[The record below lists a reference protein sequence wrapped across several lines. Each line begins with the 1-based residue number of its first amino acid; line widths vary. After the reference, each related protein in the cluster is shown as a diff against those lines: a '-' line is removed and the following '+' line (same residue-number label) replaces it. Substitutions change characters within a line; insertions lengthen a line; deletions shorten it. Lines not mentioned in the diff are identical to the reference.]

1 MTQYRS
7 KFPTKSLF
15 AATAVAALLT
25 ATAFAGG
32 GRHDGGGMH
41 DRGPPMDGMGGMGMH
56 PGMLDRMAD
65 ELSLSDA
72 QRQTIRGLFESAR
85 PAMQAN
91 RDEMRKNAELLRNT
105 EPGDKDYQAVV
116 ERASRAA
123 GELAARAVSDGAQLR
138 ARVWAVLTPEQRVK
152 AREMGNKMRDRMAE
166 RRAERM
172 NRRHEGRPPQGGTP
186 PAPPSP

>member
-7 KFPTKSLF
+7 KFTTKSLF

-25 ATAFAGG
+25 ATAFAAG

-41 DRGPPMDGMGGMGMH
+41 DRGPPPMDGMGGMGMH

-65 ELSLSDA
+65 ELDLSDA

-105 EPGDKDYQAVV
+105 EPGDKDYQSVV
-116 ERASRAA
+116 ERVSRAS
-123 GELAARAVSDGAQLR
+123 GELASRAVSDGAQLR

-152 AREMGNKMRDRMAE
+152 AKAMGDKMRSRMAE
-166 RRAERM
+166 RMKER
-172 NRRHEGRPPQGGTP
+172 REGRHSHGAMP
-186 PAPPSP
+186 PAPPAP

>member
-7 KFPTKSLF
+7 KFTTKSLF

-25 ATAFAGG
+25 ATAFAAG
-32 GRHDGGGMH
+32 GRHDRGGMH
-41 DRGPPMDGMGGMGMH
+41 DGGPPMDGMGGMGMH

-65 ELSLSDA
+65 ELGLSDA
-72 QRQTIRGLFESAR
+72 QRQTIRGLFEAAR

-91 RDEMRKNAELLRNT
+91 RDEMRKNAELLRNA

-116 ERASRAA
+116 ERVSRASGELASRAV
-123 GELAARAVSDGAQLR
+123 GDGAQLR

-152 AREMGNKMRDRMAE
+152 AKEMGNKMRDRMAE

-172 NRRHEGRPPQGGTP
+172 NKRREGPQSHGGMP